1 MKRDMD
7 LIRDLLLYIEN
18 NDSGNYPEVSAES
31 IGSESSQES
40 ILYNYR
46 LLEKA
51 GYVENGVSTFSS
63 TGAGSLTWAGHDF
76 VDSVRDPEIWRETKD
91 VASKAGRWSIDLLG
105 ELAKGLIKTKIEKHT
120 GVEL

>member
-1 MKRDMD
+1 M
-7 LIRDLLLYIEN
+7 LPYIEN